1 MTHSAIKAMIKAQY
15 ELKDEDN
22 IIVKLVSSKGNTHKF
37 RATDQVKGE
46 NKIRTTII
54 MIKSECKFEE

>member
-15 ELKDEDN
+15 ELKDDDN

-37 RATDQVKGE
+37 KVTDQVKGE
-46 NKIRTTII
+46 NRIRTTMIV
-54 MIKSECKFEE
+54 IKSACKFEE